1 MMKPNILPKNDGRTV
16 VIGPCRLSY
25 THLFEKYTGPDG
37 DESRAK
43 YQTGI
48 LIPKSQKETVE
59 ALKGCIKAAYDQAI
73 TKYWGG
79 INRRLTKHRMPTH
92 CVMVRAKMM
101 KPTRATFTS
110 TLRQARNPA

>member
-79 INRRLTKHRMPTH
+79 K
-92 CVMVRAKMM
+92 
-101 KPTRATFTS
+101 
-110 TLRQARNPA
+110 